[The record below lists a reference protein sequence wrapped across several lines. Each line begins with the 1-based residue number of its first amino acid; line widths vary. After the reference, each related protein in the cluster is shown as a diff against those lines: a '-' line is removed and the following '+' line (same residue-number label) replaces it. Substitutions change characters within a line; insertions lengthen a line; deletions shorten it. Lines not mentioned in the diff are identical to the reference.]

1 MARIIDSYNNQ
12 TLPIGNSIG
21 GNPGMIMN
29 KKTID
34 SGMAFLT
41 GELEKRDN
49 TLNEPLTSTTY
60 ARDIVI
66 NTGGGWVENT
76 SNMFADY
83 AGSGNNTNGLIRG
96 QSNNIPVVQANVS
109 KDVFNVYPW
118 SNVLKVNFIDQQKLK
133 GIGRPLD
140 NMLDN
145 GIKLNYHK
153 TLDYI
158 TYEGIPEDK
167 VYGLVNNPNITA
179 TLVSEGKETGDT
191 EWEHKTADEIMMD
204 INTLLTKTW
213 AQSEYDLSGMANHIL
228 IPPEKYTLLA
238 TRKVSEAADKT
249 ILKYVLENNI
259 ATQKGRDLVIDECRW
274 CINAGVSQKHR
285 MLAYVNAKNRTELD
299 LPVPLTRAMTEM
311 SELAYKTYFVANIG
325 QVKFLYLQ
333 CAMYGDGI

>member
-1 MARIIDSYNNQ
+1 MARTIDSFNNK
-12 TLPIGNSIG
+12 TVPIGNNVT
-21 GNPGMIMN
+21 GNAGIVLN

-83 AGSGNNTNGLIRG
+83 AGSGDNTNGLIRG
-96 QSNNIPVVQANVS
+96 QSNNIPVIQANVN
-109 KDVFNVYPW
+109 KDVFKVYPW
-118 SNVLKVNFIDQQKLK
+118 SNVLKVNYIDQQKLQ

-145 GIKLNYHK
+145 GIKLNYNK
-153 TLDYI
+153 TLDHM
-158 TYEGIPEDK
+158 TYEGIPEDQ
-167 VYGLVNNPNITA
+167 VYGLINNPDITA
-179 TLVSEGKETGDT
+179 TLVSAGAGGDT
-191 EWEHKTADEIMMD
+191 SWDTKTADEILMD
-204 INTLLTKTW
+204 INLLITKTW

-228 IPPEKYTLLA
+228 IPPEKFTILA

-259 ATQKGRDLVIDECRW
+259 ATQKGQNLVIDECRW
-274 CINAGVSQKHR
+274 CIGAGTSGKHR

-299 LPVPLTRAMTEM
+299 IPVPLTRAMTEM
-311 SELAYKTYFVANIG
+311 SELAYKTYFVANVG
-325 QVKFLYLQ
+325 QVKFLYHQ
-333 CAMYGDGI
+333 CAMYADGI

>member
-1 MARIIDSYNNQ
+1 MAKAIDAFNNRSFNVA
-12 TLPIGNSIG
+12 GNAG
-21 GNPGMIMN
+21 VVLN
-29 KKTID
+29 KKQID

-66 NTGGGWVENT
+66 NTGGGWVETT

-83 AGSGNNTNGLIRG
+83 AGSGDNTNGLIRG
-96 QSNNIPVVQANVS
+96 QSNNIPIIQTNVS
-109 KDVFNVYPW
+109 KDVFKVYPW
-118 SNVLKVNFIDQQKLK
+118 SNVLKVNYIDQQKLQ

-153 TLDYI
+153 TLDYM
-158 TYEGIPEDK
+158 TYEGIPEDE
-167 VYGLVNNPNITA
+167 VYGLINNPNITV
-179 TLVSEGKETGDT
+179 TLVSTGASGDT
-191 EWEHKTADEIMMD
+191 SWEKKTADEILMD
-204 INTLLTKTW
+204 INLLITKTW

-228 IPPEKYTLLA
+228 IPPEKFTILA

-259 ATQKGRDLVIDECRW
+259 AAQKGRNLVIDECRW
-274 CINAGVSQKHR
+274 CIGAGTSGKHR
-285 MLAYVNAKNRTELD
+285 MLGYVNDKNRTELD
-299 LPVPLTRAMTEM
+299 LPVPITRAMTET
-311 SELAYKTYFVANIG
+311 SGKDLCYYTPFVANIG
-325 QVKFLYLQ
+325 QVKFLYHQ
-333 CAMYGDGI
+333 CAMYADGI